1 MVPILWRQKLR
12 QQARWLHL
20 VSQGRLSYRQ
30 WPEDQ
35 VSPSDRVSVLQAFG
49 CLGGHGREGKRT
61 KQKREGNDE
70 QLLISSR
77 KPACASIIISGLP

>member
-35 VSPSDRVSVLQAFG
+35 VSPSDRVSVLQAQ

-70 QLLISSR
+70 QLLTSSR